1 MAIKYIPLTDEQL
14 ESLVEER
21 ITAAIEALNEISD
34 LVLPEELLNSLE
46 ATVES
51 FNWEDRVIQDDYDL
65 YETYVDEYRMEG

>member
-1 MAIKYIPLTDEQL
+1 MTVKYIPLTDEQL

-21 ITAAIEALNEISD
+21 ITAATQALNEISD
-34 LVLPEELLNSLE
+34 LVLPEELLNALE

-65 YETYVDEYRMEG
+65 YETYVDDYRMEG